1 MIPIFTNKHYSM
13 KPISTKIH
21 GFLDYATGLL
31 LVLLPFFLNFD
42 ISDPKGMIL
51 LVLGAFTIL
60 LALITRYELGL
71 VKLIPMPVHLVFDIL
86 SAVLLGASPWFLG
99 FAGETYILYVG
110 IALFEMV
117 VIVLSQNRTGERT
130 V

>member
-1 MIPIFTNKHYSM
+1 M

-21 GFLDYATGLL
+21 GSLDYATGLL

-42 ISDPKGMIL
+42 TSDPKGMIL

-60 LALITRYELGL
+60 LALLTRYELGL
-71 VKLIPMPVHLVFDIL
+71 IKLIPMPVHLVFDIL
-86 SAVLLGASPWFLG
+86 SAVLLGASPWLLG

-117 VIVLSQNRTGERT
+117 VIVLSQRRTGERT